1 MPWTR
6 RWLTGPG
13 TGSVSAPPMDFLQ
26 GLLDGSDPA
35 AQGRMDMYMAIRP
48 DADRGMPRWGIAPI
62 HGLDGRIGIGRPLA
76 VA

>member
-1 MPWTR
+1 
-6 RWLTGPG
+6 
-13 TGSVSAPPMDFLQ
+13 
-26 GLLDGSDPA
+26 
-35 AQGRMDMYMAIRP
+35 MYMAIRP